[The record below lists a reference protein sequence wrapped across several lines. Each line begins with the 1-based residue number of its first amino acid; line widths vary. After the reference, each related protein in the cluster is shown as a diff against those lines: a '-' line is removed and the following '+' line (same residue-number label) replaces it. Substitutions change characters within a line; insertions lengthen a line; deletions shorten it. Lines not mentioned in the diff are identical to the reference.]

1 MTTWSGAPSILILKH
16 LIRKTLLM
24 LIMMLPKVTISGRVD
39 GKVKHVNPKSCSS
52 SLQLREKFSSELWWT
67 TTAATKE
74 MTEIFIFWH
83 LFLHLVHEIFI
94 LGNWMLQYKWW
105 WWCWDYCRGT
115 AGLDLESGQSMLMQS
130 QHPHHPRPNTALAVT
145 PRRKDTKTL
154 RRPWNQLRQHQIEL
168 NYLFTACVSM
178 TILRWEG

>member
-1 MTTWSGAPSILILKH
+1 
-16 LIRKTLLM
+16 M
-24 LIMMLPKVTISGRVD
+24 LIMVLPEVTISGRVD

-52 SLQLREKFSSELWWT
+52 SLQLREKFNSELWWT

-83 LFLHLVHEIFI
+83 LFLHLVHEILI
-94 LGNWMLQYKWW
+94 LGNWMIQYKCW

-130 QHPHHPRPNTALAVT
+130 QHPHPPPPPPQHCTGSHTEKKRYKNTEASVKSTDATSGWIIFLQPVYLWQYWDE
-145 PRRKDTKTL
+145 RCKVDKTS
-154 RRPWNQLRQHQIEL
+154 
-168 NYLFTACVSM
+168 LFKHKSP
-178 TILRWEG
+178 

>member
-1 MTTWSGAPSILILKH
+1 
-16 LIRKTLLM
+16 M

-74 MTEIFIFWH
+74 MTEMTEIFIFWH
-83 LFLHLVHEIFI
+83 LFLYLVHEIFI

-130 QHPHHPRPNTALAVT
+130 QPPRPPPTTTTAA
-145 PRRKDTKTL
+145 PTL
-154 RRPWNQLRQHQIEL
+154 HWQWHREEKIQKHWGVREINWGNIRL
-168 NYLFTACVSM
+168 NYLFTACVSL
-178 TILRWEG
+178 TILRWEV